1 MAKKI
6 EVVISAN
13 EQASNK
19 IKGFNK
25 TLATTQKIADATGS
39 SYDRMSALS
48 NRLQLNTLRL
58 ADAQRRLAA
67 ETDPMKQA
75 QLRVE
80 IDNLAHSQ
88 DALQKEIH
96 ESSDAMGKM
105 GDSSQGVKVLGLSLT
120 DLRSGIQMVTG
131 AARTMAQVTKAAFDF
146 TEEGAS
152 VIQTRESFER
162 LGVSIEAMR
171 EVSLN
176 TIDDMTLMKAT
187 LTLTAGASEELQA
200 ELLDNAPALLKI
212 AKAANAVNPGLGTTA
227 QMYESISTGI
237 KRSSP
242 LILDNLGI
250 VVKID
255 AANRAYAKTL
265 GIAVEEMTAADK
277 QMALLNATIEAGD
290 RLIEQAGGSVESYG
304 DAWAQL
310 RVEIK
315 NTSDEIKAQSAEALG
330 PLIRNYIKFLKLR
343 TESGRFLIGLEE
355 QFRGLN
361 LVLAGNER
369 AMDRVD
375 ITWKLAT
382 LQFQD
387 ASDLMQ
393 RLEDDIAGITV
404 KEEQSGK
411 ATKDS
416 TEYLRRLNEERKI
429 EINRLERMAG
439 LRNNHNILTSSA
451 TGFQKKLTAESRLAT
466 KAWDQYSDAL
476 ERNEEMLG
484 NVAEEQTR
492 LREAEGRAR
501 EVRLLKNQ
509 AAATQIAAA
518 VRSQLTKKLEEGART
533 LADLRREQRAV
544 NEEIERLTA
553 SHGRAIITQSK
564 ATMTAAEA
572 SLVTLQL
579 ADAQKRLSEETDP
592 LKQAQLAVR
601 IENLQEKLGGASE
614 ATTTFVNN
622 TKKIDDLK
630 GKYSELA
637 GEIDGVNKAIGETVK
652 NFMIAQIQST
662 FALDGWTDAE
672 VKVFTDTA
680 VAFGFMDEQHAK
692 LISRIHKVDEL
703 IDEKGE
709 TEEEA
714 MANTGRATNM
724 LLADQRRVTWEY
736 TRMGV
741 EGTTAIDSL
750 EGPTDRETERMKLLF
765 LETEANVGEFET
777 LGINAPLDLQKVEI
791 AAGHAVEQLHEIR
804 NKAVDAQDAIDDME
818 GKSITVD
825 IHINTHGKGAFAGLE
840 GATSPRDIIE
850 QQHGGDY
857 MVTKPTMFIAGEGAT
872 PERALFI
879 PQGRKGFDGAVASQA
894 FGNNMGPSIG
904 EVNIFV
910 NGTADA
916 HETARLVMQEFKGRG
931 LMPQTPLR

>member
-237 KRSSP
+237 KRASP

-265 GIAVEEMTAADK
+265 GIAVEEMTAADR

-290 RLIEQAGGSVESYG
+290 RLIEQAGGTVDSFG
-304 DAWAQL
+304 DSWAQL
-310 RVEIK
+310 KVELK
-315 NTSDEIKAQSAEALG
+315 NASDEMKAQAAEAFG
-330 PLIRNYIKFLKLR
+330 PLLERYLEFIQYTKESNQSMLGWGATIRMVTHMLTQNEKSVQIANIAY
-343 TESGRFLIGLEE
+343 
-355 QFRGLN
+355 
-361 LVLAGNER
+361 LA
-369 AMDRVD
+369 
-375 ITWKLAT
+375 LT
-382 LQFQD
+382 LQNNKLGESITDLIEGTQD
-387 ASDLMQ
+387 LTD
-393 RLEDDIAGITV
+393 
-404 KEEQSGK
+404 KEERSGEI
-411 ATKDS
+411 TKDN
-416 TEYLRRLNEERKI
+416 TEHLRNLIKERER
-429 EINRLERMAG
+429 EINQLERMAN
-439 LRNNHNILTSSA
+439 LRNNHNTLISSA

-466 KAWDQYSDAL
+466 KAFDQYNAAL

-501 EVRLLKNQ
+501 DVRLLQNQ

-637 GEIDGVNKAIGETVK
+637 GEIDGVSKAIGETVK

-662 FALDGWTDAE
+662 FALDGCC
-672 VKVFTDTA
+672 
-680 VAFGFMDEQHAK
+680 
-692 LISRIHKVDEL
+692 
-703 IDEKGE
+703 
-709 TEEEA
+709 
-714 MANTGRATNM
+714 
-724 LLADQRRVTWEY
+724 LLY
-736 TRMGV
+736 T
-741 EGTTAIDSL
+741 S
-750 EGPTDRETERMKLLF
+750 P
-765 LETEANVGEFET
+765 
-777 LGINAPLDLQKVEI
+777 
-791 AAGHAVEQLHEIR
+791 
-804 NKAVDAQDAIDDME
+804 
-818 GKSITVD
+818 
-825 IHINTHGKGAFAGLE
+825 
-840 GATSPRDIIE
+840 SPRD
-850 QQHGGDY
+850 
-857 MVTKPTMFIAGEGAT
+857 AT
-872 PERALFI
+872 LSR
-879 PQGRKGFDGAVASQA
+879 
-894 FGNNMGPSIG
+894 MPSS
-904 EVNIFV
+904 
-910 NGTADA
+910 A
-916 HETARLVMQEFKGRG
+916 
-931 LMPQTPLR
+931 